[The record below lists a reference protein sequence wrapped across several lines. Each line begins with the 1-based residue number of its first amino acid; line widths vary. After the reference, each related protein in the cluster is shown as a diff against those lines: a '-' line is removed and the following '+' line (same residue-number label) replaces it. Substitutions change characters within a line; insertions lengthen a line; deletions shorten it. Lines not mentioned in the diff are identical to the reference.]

1 MGILDKI
8 SGKKEKEP
16 AKKTAPKAKKA
27 EKADVAAKA
36 EAPAE
41 KAETAAKTRGP
52 LAKEGAGEAY
62 RILVRPVLTEKT
74 SMLQSQN
81 QYTFAVA
88 KGATKVDVARAVR
101 DLYGVKPETVR
112 IVVAKGKKVR
122 SGRSQGQEK
131 DVKKAVVT
139 LKAGETITVLE

>member
-8 SGKKEKEP
+8 SGKKAKES
-16 AKKTAPKAKKA
+16 AKKSAPKAKKA
-27 EKADVAAKA
+27 PAETAAKTK
-36 EAPAE
+36 APAE
-41 KAETAAKTRGP
+41 KAETAKVRGP

-74 SMLQSQN
+74 SQLQAIN

-101 DLYGVKPETVR
+101 DLYGVKPLSVR
-112 IVVAKGKKVR
+112 IVNAKGKKVR

-139 LKAGETITVLE
+139 LKAGETLTVLE

>member
-8 SGKKEKEP
+8 SGKKEKAP
-16 AKKTAPKAKKA
+16 AKKAAPKAKKA
-27 EKADVAAKA
+27 ETAAAKA
-36 EAPAE
+36 EAPAQQ
-41 KAETAAKTRGP
+41 AAPAAKTRGP

-62 RILVRPVLTEKT
+62 RILVRPVLTEKS
-74 SMLQSQN
+74 SMLQAIN

-88 KGATKVDVARAVR
+88 KGATKIDIARAVR
-101 DLYGVKPETVR
+101 DLYGVKPVGVR
-112 IVVAKGKKVR
+112 IINAEGKHVR

-139 LKAGETITVLE
+139 LKAGETLTVLD